1 MAPATKSDPIGL
13 FWWKGEPNF
22 GDALSPLIV
31 GALSDRA
38 ISHRGAGRCDMLAL
52 GSLLQVMRKHYADP
66 AVDGRRPVIWGAGL
80 LRPVSSD
87 FIANV
92 DIALLRGPVTAA
104 LLGVHTRRFGD
115 PGLLAHLL
123 LDDLRERQ
131 DRVALIPHHSMVGTP
146 AFERS
151 IHSDPALDVIR
162 PDADPLDVCRRIS
175 SSAHVISASL
185 HGLIL
190 ADCFG
195 VASTWLAPGTQSHL
209 KYHDYAASIGRV
221 MVNPTL
227 AEDIPALLRG
237 LPDRHE
243 LAHAEGIERARQDLI
258 ETFPA
263 QFRATMNTAGALAQ
277 A

>member
-1 MAPATKSDPIGL
+1 MQSGEAINL

-31 GALSDRA
+31 GALSDRPVT
-38 ISHRGAGRCDMLAL
+38 HCGAARCDMLAL
-52 GSLLQVMRKHYADP
+52 GSLLQVMAKHHGQP
-66 AVDGRRPVIWGAGL
+66 TDGPRPVIWGAGL
-80 LRPVSSD
+80 LRPVPRD
-87 FIANV
+87 FVANF
-92 DIALLRGPVTAA
+92 DIALLRGPVSAA
-104 LLGVHTRRFGD
+104 LLGVQTRRFGD
-115 PGLLAHLL
+115 PGLLAHHLIGAP
-123 LDDLRERQ
+123 ERQ
-131 DRVALIPHHSMVGTP
+131 DRVVLIPHHSMVGTP
-146 AFERS
+146 AFEQLVQ
-151 IHSDPALDVIR
+151 SDTAFDVIL
-162 PDADPLDVCRRIS
+162 PDADPLEFCRRIA

-209 KYHDYAASIGRV
+209 KYHDYAASVGRV

-227 AEDIPALLRG
+227 PEDIPALLRN
-237 LPDRHE
+237 LPDS
-243 LAHAEGIERARQDLI
+243 HALTHSEGIERARQDLI

-263 QFRATMNTAGALAQ
+263 QFRATTNTAGAMAR